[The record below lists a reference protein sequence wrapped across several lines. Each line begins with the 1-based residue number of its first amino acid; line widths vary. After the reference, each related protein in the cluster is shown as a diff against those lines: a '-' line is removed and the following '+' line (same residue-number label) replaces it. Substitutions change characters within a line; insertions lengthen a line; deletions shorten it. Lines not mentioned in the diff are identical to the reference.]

1 MSSFTLK
8 KVPVGPLN
16 SDSAEFVLPSSA
28 VRYRL
33 NMRAGSGADKS
44 VGVLQ
49 NIAGNSEIEFDLPG
63 ESTNKCIGTYVD
75 SKNHKC
81 YLFIYNSGGYHGI
94 YEFDYLA
101 NTVTPVLISRTDS
114 DDVDILNF
122 SETSRI
128 NHINLADGESFTDTV
143 EVVFSLTT
151 GDDLSGTFAELLST
165 GDVLT
170 ESDDTSGT
178 ESSNVTLALSKN
190 QVSVT
195 TDKLL
200 ATSITVNGEV
210 RENPSLVAGTWTE
223 VFLVSGMNDISVTVD
238 SSTTPVV
245 VSGPATGTWSFANN
259 ASTNLL
265 IGAQWND
272 GSGYA
277 SIGSLAPDTFTLSPG
292 QAGSDV
298 APGGIDVNAAPLGN
312 TLAVTTS
319 VLVSGFV
326 NVTIGGQPVQTF
338 PITPDVTVIPNLTMN
353 PSDNI
358 AVTITDAALAN
369 TIDNRTSKPLLYR
382 EAGVGSYLSLN
393 SSLTVSTIYDNA
405 DVVIHADLSSVDIF
419 VYDEFNTGSLYGTFT
434 GTVSNIIVNAGGRI
448 QVGGTLD
455 IA

>member
-1 MSSFTLK
+1 MSSFTLNK
-8 KVPVGPLN
+8 TPLGNLN
-16 SDSAEFVLPSSA
+16 SDSSEFNIPSSN

-33 NMRAGSGADKS
+33 NLRASGGGDKTL
-44 VGVLQ
+44 GVLS
-49 NIAGNSEIEFDLPG
+49 NIQGNSEVTFELPS
-63 ESTNKCIGTYVD
+63 ESTNKCIGTLV
-75 SKNHKC
+75 SEKTHKA
-81 YLFIYNSGGYHGI
+81 YLFVYNSGGYHGI
-94 YEFDYLA
+94 YEFDYLEG
-101 NTVTPVLISRTDS
+101 TVVPVMISRTDS
-114 DDVDILNF
+114 SDIDILNF

-128 NHINLADGESFTDTV
+128 NHINLCDGEVFTDTV

-151 GDDLSGTFAELLST
+151 GDDLSGTYAELLST

-170 ESDDTSGT
+170 EPDDTSGT

-190 QVSVT
+190 QVRVV
-195 TDKLL
+195 TDKLI
-200 ATSITVNGEV
+200 AESITVNGET
-210 RENPSLVAGTWTE
+210 RENPSLVAGDWTE
-223 VFLVSGMNDISVTVD
+223 VFLVSGMNDISVAVT

-259 ASTNLL
+259 ASTNLF

-298 APGGIDVNAAPLGN
+298 APGGIGVNAVALGN

-326 NVTIGGQPVQTF
+326 NVTIGGQPIQTF

-419 VYDEFNTGSLYGTFT
+419 VYDEFNIGALYGTFT